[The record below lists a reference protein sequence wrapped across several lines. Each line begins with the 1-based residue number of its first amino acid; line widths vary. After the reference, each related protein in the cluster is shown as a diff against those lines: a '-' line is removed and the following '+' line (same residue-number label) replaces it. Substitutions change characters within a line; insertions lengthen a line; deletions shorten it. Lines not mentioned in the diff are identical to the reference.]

1 MAAQKPAGIASKVL
15 AKITPAL
22 AEGRVGTKYSCL
34 SFCCSPVIDKSIF
47 PDNSCCKHFFYHDRL
62 EIMHISEVKKK
73 RVVLLKSHPSTCLSF
88 AALLCAARF
97 FAALLGVEGQT
108 LH

>member
-47 PDNSCCKHFFYHDRL
+47 PDNSCCKHFFHHDRTL

-73 RVVLLKSHPSTCLSF
+73 RVVLLKSHPSTCFSF
-88 AALLCAARF
+88 AALLC
-97 FAALLGVEGQT
+97 GEGQI
-108 LH
+108 LRSIAWC